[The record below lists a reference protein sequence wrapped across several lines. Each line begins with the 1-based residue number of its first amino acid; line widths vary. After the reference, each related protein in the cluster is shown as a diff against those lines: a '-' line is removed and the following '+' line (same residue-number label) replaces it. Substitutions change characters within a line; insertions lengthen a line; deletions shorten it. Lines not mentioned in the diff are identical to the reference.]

1 MAVRNRVRF
10 RSSET
15 NMIVLMPAVLKSSS
29 HVGVLWG
36 VLLCVL
42 CACCRTAGRR
52 RAPLASAS
60 PGFHSGCARQTIAR
74 QLVNE
79 LRVNE
84 LRVQAR
90 SVSAALT
97 LATARRT
104 FFQEATY
111 E

>member
-1 MAVRNRVRF
+1 
-10 RSSET
+10 
-15 NMIVLMPAVLKSSS
+15 
-29 HVGVLWG
+29 
-36 VLLCVL
+36 
-42 CACCRTAGRR
+42 
-52 RAPLASAS
+52 
-60 PGFHSGCARQTIAR
+60 
-74 QLVNE
+74 
-79 LRVNE
+79 VNE